1 MIKCFPL
8 FIFFILQGNIFSN
21 VNYDSIIA
29 GRESAHV
36 HNDSTTFRRGSDSTS
51 INSPHFPKDST
62 SVVWDSLK
70 NKWISNSSTRD
81 SLGLLTRAKN
91 NAARDTVIPIFQTP
105 VSNNG
110 FILRNSDLQKNDYRY
125 TPDYLKLFEFT
136 YLAETGNL
144 GFPDQLYLYGM
155 QTYRTNYLKDGI
167 ALNDIPFIFFDLNY
181 LQSET
186 VDSIEIIPAP
196 RGFLYGSYNKQVSV
210 NFISKDFISINP
222 YTRIKY
228 YQGGFGEAMFDGI
241 FNSVL
246 YKKLFGFLDVT
257 NRKLDQRFINS
268 DFSSWQVTAKLRY
281 LVSNSYNITGS
292 YSYNKT
298 YKGLNGGVNI
308 DTLNLLGWNINT
320 YLYDEIRAPVV
331 NQLTDMDVTQ
341 HSFDLRLLAKPFAGS
356 NTDFNLYYKFDGQ
369 SLNNIGDNSNDFEK
383 TKNKLYGLSLNQKY
397 NEDIYNINLIA
408 CYEHSDINLNFF
420 PSSQDSINYYSYKV
434 NLFSLAGIAGIN
446 ISAKI
451 KASIF
456 YKYSSMMNEM
466 LNYFQINRESKGVG
480 FDVNINTCNELS
492 FYLGYSLFQNYYSQN
507 YLGNAE
513 ASAIFSLNN
522 FYLRLSLFA
531 RNSASNNNPE
541 FSNLSFPYL
550 LLFNLQPYSLYTDN
564 PYVMGIGENLR
575 YKFWIMSFE
584 NNTSYYSGDY
594 MGTLFRSK
602 GLLGV
607 LEIFSKSGIYISD
620 SLFSSNL
627 NLKSGFVFTYYGRI
641 KYLNTLGSVF
651 ETNPAYTIDFTLA
664 GRIKNAATVYFTWEN
679 LLDEKY
685 YLIPYYPALGR
696 NLRFGI
702 AWDLFN

>member
-1 MIKCFPL
+1 MIKSFPL
-8 FIFFILQGNIFSN
+8 FIFFILQVNIFSN

-29 GRESAHV
+29 GRDSTTV
-36 HNDSTTFRRGSDSTS
+36 HNDSKISQRSSDSAS
-51 INSPHFPKDST
+51 INSLHFPKDST
-62 SVVWDSLK
+62 AVVWDSLK
-70 NKWISNSSTRD
+70 NKWISRSSDRD

-91 NAARDTVIPIFQTP
+91 IGVRDTIIPIFQTP

-110 FILRNSDLQKNDYRY
+110 FILRSTDLQKNDYRY
-125 TPDYLKLFEFT
+125 TPDYLKLFEFN

-144 GFPDQLYLYGM
+144 GFPDQTYLYGL
-155 QTYRTNYLKDGI
+155 QPYQTNYLRDGI
-167 ALNDIPFIFFDLNY
+167 ALNDIPLIFFDLNY

-196 RGFLYGSYNKQVSV
+196 RGFLYGSYNKPISI

-228 YQGGFGEAMFDGI
+228 YQGVFGEVMLDGI
-241 FNSVL
+241 FNSEL
-246 YKKLFGFLDVT
+246 YKKLFGYLDVT
-257 NRKLDQRFINS
+257 NRKLDKRFTNS
-268 DFSSWQVTAKLRY
+268 DFSSWQVAAKLRY
-281 LVSNSYNITGS
+281 LVSNSFNITGS
-292 YSYNKT
+292 YNYNKI
-298 YKGLNGGVNI
+298 YKALNGGVNI
-308 DTLNLLGWNINT
+308 DSLILPGD
-320 YLYDEIRAPVV
+320 LYDEIRAPVV
-331 NQLTDMDVTQ
+331 NYLTDMDVTQ
-341 HSFDLRLLAKPFAGS
+341 HSFDLRLLAKPFVGS

-397 NEDIYNINLIA
+397 NEDIYNLNLIA
-408 CYEHSDINLNFF
+408 CYEHSDIDLNFF
-420 PSSQDSINYYSYKV
+420 PAPPDSIDYYSYKV

-446 ISAKI
+446 ISDNI

-456 YKYSSMMNEM
+456 YKYSSKMNEI
-466 LNYFQINRESKGVG
+466 LNYSHINKESKGVG
-480 FDVNINTCNELS
+480 LDVNINTCDELS
-492 FYLGYSLFQNYYSQN
+492 FYLGYSFLKDYDSQA

-531 RNSASNNNPE
+531 RNSTSYNNTE
-541 FSNLSFPYL
+541 FSNLNLPYL
-550 LLFNLQPYSLYTDN
+550 LLFNLQPYSLSTDN
-564 PYVMGIGENLR
+564 PYVMGMGENLR
-575 YKFWIMSFE
+575 YKFGIMSFE

-594 MGTLFRSK
+594 VSNTSRSK

-607 LEIFSKSGIYISD
+607 PEIFSKSGIYISD

-627 NLKSGFVFTYYGRI
+627 NLKSGFVFTYYGKI
-641 KYLNTLGSVF
+641 KYLNTQGSIF
-651 ETNPAYTIDFTLA
+651 ETNPAYTIDFTLS
-664 GRIKNAATVYFTWEN
+664 GRIRNAATVYFTWEN